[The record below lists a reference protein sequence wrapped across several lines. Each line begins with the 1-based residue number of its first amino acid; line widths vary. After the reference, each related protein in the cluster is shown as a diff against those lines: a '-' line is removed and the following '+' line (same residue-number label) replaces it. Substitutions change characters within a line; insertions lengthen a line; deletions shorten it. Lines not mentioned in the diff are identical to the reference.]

1 MFTGVTHME
10 WFLRPD
16 GRIAISEVAA
26 RPPGAQFST
35 LISYAHEF
43 DLYRAWARLLVFEQ
57 FDRPERKFACGAAYL
72 RGQGEGK
79 IVALE
84 GLEECQREIGGL
96 VVEAKLPTLGATPS
110 SSYEGDGYVIVRH
123 RETEVVQ
130 TALQRIVNTVRVKL
144 G

>member
-1 MFTGVTHME
+1 
-10 WFLRPD
+10 
-16 GRIAISEVAA
+16 
-26 RPPGAQFST
+26 
-35 LISYAHEF
+35 
-43 DLYRAWARLLVFEQ
+43 
-57 FDRPERKFACGAAYL
+57 
-72 RGQGEGK
+72 
-79 IVALE
+79 
-84 GLEECQREIGGL
+84 